1 MDQFVTFCAAG
12 MPIILLV
19 FTQRYAPNLGQ
30 SDSLCC
36 APPTGGGFKVDGV
49 GGVLGDG
56 FTERFYT
63 QTYCWENMT
72 DYPVRDE
79 PSYDEGNLPMQ
90 VFDEQKSDQIKPL
103 ILVKVKMRFFIFS
116 RAMFSENGAREH
128 LNSLF
133 LIHLGAVIFRIRF

>member
-1 MDQFVTFCAAG
+1 

-72 DYPVRDE
+72 DYPVKDE
-79 PSYDEGNLPMQ
+79 PFYDEGNLPMQ
-90 VFDEQKSDQIKPL
+90 VFDEEKSDQIKPL
-103 ILVKVKMRFFIFS
+103 ILVKVKMRLFMFS
-116 RAMFSENGAREH
+116 SAMFCKIGTREH
-128 LNSLF
+128 LNDYF
-133 LIHLGAVIFRIRF
+133 

>member
-79 PSYDEGNLPMQ
+79 PLYDEGNLPMQ
-90 VFDEQKSDQIKPL
+90 VYDDQKSDQIKPL
-103 ILVKVKMRFFIFS
+103 ILVKVNGQILSAFVHFPPPGRTFWPS
-116 RAMFSENGAREH
+116 VVRAV
-128 LNSLF
+128 L
-133 LIHLGAVIFRIRF
+133 

>member
-1 MDQFVTFCAAG
+1 

-79 PSYDEGNLPMQ
+79 PLYDEGNLPMQ
-90 VFDEQKSDQIKPL
+90 VYDDQKSDQIKPL
-103 ILVKVKMRFFIFS
+103 ILVKVNGQILSAFVHFPPPGRTFWPS
-116 RAMFSENGAREH
+116 VVRAV
-128 LNSLF
+128 L
-133 LIHLGAVIFRIRF
+133 

>member
-1 MDQFVTFCAAG
+1 

-36 APPTGGGFKVDGV
+36 APPIGGGFKVDGV

-79 PSYDEGNLPMQ
+79 PLYDESNLPMQ
-90 VFDEQKSDQIKPL
+90 VYDNEKSDQIKPL
-103 ILVKVKMRFFIFS
+103 ILVKVTEPFSYILYICPKVCFIVVPK
-116 RAMFSENGAREH
+116 RR
-128 LNSLF
+128 
-133 LIHLGAVIFRIRF
+133 